1 MIQTDKLL
9 RFLLYCKEMLVN
21 INFNWQRCFT
31 RKNDLL
37 EKAATIKRFEYSV
50 LGKELKAQTDIAKKQ
65 YQGLSKFFKSDEKEK
80 LTIKKYNESDLI
92 YNSKYRFYKY
102 YSDSKK
108 IGNFSSKSKN
118 SFPNFLMIQLNL
130 KN

>member
-50 LGKELKAQTDIAKKQ
+50 LGKELKAQTTLQ
-65 YQGLSKFFKSDEKEK
+65 RNN
-80 LTIKKYNESDLI
+80 IKD
-92 YNSKYRFYKY
+92 
-102 YSDSKK
+102 
-108 IGNFSSKSKN
+108 
-118 SFPNFLMIQLNL
+118 
-130 KN
+130 

>member
-1 MIQTDKLL
+1 MFYQK
-9 RFLLYCKEMLVN
+9 K
-21 INFNWQRCFT
+21 
-31 RKNDLL
+31 DLL

-118 SFPNFLMIQLNL
+118 SFPNFLMI
-130 KN
+130 

>member
-1 MIQTDKLL
+1 MFYQKKWFARKSCYNKKIWIFCV
-9 RFLLYCKEMLVN
+9 R
-21 INFNWQRCFT
+21 QR
-31 RKNDLL
+31 
-37 EKAATIKRFEYSV
+37 IKS
-50 LGKELKAQTDIAKKQ
+50 TNDIAKKQ

-108 IGNFSSKSKN
+108 IDNFSSKSKY
-118 SFPNFLMIQLNL
+118 SFPNFLMI
-130 KN
+130 